1 MSKLVVTID
10 GPAASG
16 KSTTARLLAE
26 RLGASFLDTGAMY
39 RAVTLAAMQAG
50 VDLSSG
56 EKVLG
61 VLSTTE
67 FEFSSSQGLMVVSI
81 NGVDVT
87 ERIRQADVTANAHY
101 IASSAKVRE
110 KLVQM
115 QREFA
120 GRQEKIVT
128 EGRDQGTVV
137 FGDADVKIFL
147 TADGVERAKRR
158 QAELVS
164 KGEGGDFEQIKKA
177 IEERDRRD
185 ESRAVGPLKPA
196 EDAVV
201 VDTTD
206 LSIDEVVEKLCSI
219 VVARRQLG
227 GTGYSIWF
235 RFARF
240 CCRMFCSLFFRVS
253 LYGKE
258 NVPDKGAFML
268 ISNHQSYLD
277 PLFCGVYIK
286 RELNFMARDTLFANR
301 FFGWL
306 ISSVGTI
313 PVVRGQADL
322 SAVKKIIER
331 LKEGRGV
338 CLFPEGTRTNDGRI
352 SLFKGGFGLLSRR
365 GGAVIVP
372 VVIDGAFECWPR
384 HKKIFSPGRIAVCY
398 GKAILVEE
406 AKSMGDKKLAEK
418 LTDTM
423 RQMQKDIR
431 EKQGKEPY
439 SY

>member
-61 VLSTTE
+61 VLSTTK

-147 TADGVERAKRR
+147 TADAAERAKRR
-158 QAELVS
+158 QAELLS
-164 KGEGGDFEQIKKA
+164 NGEGGDFEQIKKA
-177 IEERDRRD
+177 IEERDRHD
-185 ESRAVGPLKPA
+185 ESRAVGQLKPA

-206 LSIDEVVEKLCSI
+206 LSIDEVVEKLYSI
-219 VVARRQLG
+219 VVARSQSG

-286 RELNFMARDTLFANR
+286 RELNFMGRDTLFTNR

-352 SLFKGGFGLLSRR
+352 SSFKGGFGLLSRR
-365 GGAVIVP
+365 GGAAIVP

-398 GKAILVEE
+398 GKAISVEE
-406 AKSMGDKKLAEK
+406 TKSMGDKKLAEK

-431 EKQGKEPY
+431 EKQGKELY

>member
-16 KSTTARLLAE
+16 KSTAACLLAE

-39 RAVTLAAMQAG
+39 RAVTLAVMQAG

-61 VLSTTE
+61 VLSTTK

-120 GRQEKIVT
+120 GRQEKIIT

-147 TADGVERAKRR
+147 TAAGVERAKRR

-164 KGEGGDFEQIKKA
+164 KGEGGDFERIKKA

-206 LSIDEVVEKLCSI
+206 SSIEEVVEKLYSI
-219 VVARRQLG
+219 VVARSQSG

-352 SLFKGGFGLLSRR
+352 SSFKGGFGLLSRR
-365 GGAVIVP
+365 GAAVIVP

-384 HKKIFSPGRIAVCY
+384 QKKIFSPGRIAVCY
-398 GKAILVEE
+398 GKAISVEE
-406 AKSMGDKKLAEK
+406 TKSMGDKKLAEK

-431 EKQGKEPY
+431 QKQGKELY